1 MMTLPSF
8 LQESLDFK
16 IQQFEEERT
25 MPLLSNMEL
34 RGMERGKEIGKEI
47 GALQNSRTA
56 IKTVLQAR
64 LGSVTS
70 DVENSLSQ
78 ISDLS
83 ILNQILTIA
92 ATVDSLENFR
102 QSIGRIQAQL
112 SITEN

>member
-1 MMTLPSF
+1 ML
-8 LQESLDFK
+8 
-16 IQQFEEERT
+16 
-25 MPLLSNMEL
+25 LLSNRSL
-34 RGMERGKEIGKEI
+34 CGIERGKEIGKEI

-70 DVENSLSQ
+70 DVENSLSE

-92 ATVDSLENFR
+92 ATVNSLEDFR
-102 QSIGRIQAQL
+102 RSIGGIQAQL
-112 SITEN
+112 SITGN

>member
-1 MMTLPSF
+1 ML
-8 LQESLDFK
+8 
-16 IQQFEEERT
+16 
-25 MPLLSNMEL
+25 LLSNRSL
-34 RGMERGKEIGKEI
+34 CGIERGKEIGKEI

-70 DVENSLSQ
+70 DVENSLSE

-92 ATVDSLENFR
+92 ATVNSLEDFR
-102 QSIGRIQAQL
+102 RSIGGIQSQL

>member
-1 MMTLPSF
+1 ML
-8 LQESLDFK
+8 
-16 IQQFEEERT
+16 
-25 MPLLSNMEL
+25 LLSNRSL
-34 RGMERGKEIGKEI
+34 CGIERGKEIGKEI

-70 DVENSLSQ
+70 DVENSLRE

-92 ATVDSLENFR
+92 ATVNSLEDFR
-102 QSIGRIQAQL
+102 RSIGGIQSQL
-112 SITEN
+112 SITGN